1 MGHGNVAFWFF
12 GGGFDV
18 NMKYVLSVIDE
29 LRDEWYKP
37 PMRYYHRKRADFE
50 YQSYK
55 RSAMDEIKFYLMEH
69 ENEDPV
75 SAVEEFRYMMNRF
88 ACETKNGG
96 VNFMFSIYYDVATD
110 ILDVLL
116 GMK

>member
-1 MGHGNVAFWFF
+1 ME
-12 GGGFDV
+12 
-18 NMKYVLSVIDE
+18 YILSVINE

-37 PMRYYHRKRADFE
+37 PTSYYRRKKADFE
-50 YQSYK
+50 CQSYK

-75 SAVEEFRYMMNRF
+75 STLEEFRYMMDCF

-96 VNFMFSIYYDVATD
+96 ANFMFSIYYDVATD
-110 ILDVLL
+110 VLDVLL